1 MAAERDDT
9 DETTGAE
16 DEGGTGGKKKRKW
29 LPYVIAGAAV
39 LTAIFAYLLLKKP
52 STSSTSA
59 TGAQVVTTGTTTAPT
74 AAPSSS
80 GGPQTVDITT
90 PAGASYSGPPTSI
103 PTSIKTTRGT
113 PATSAPTS
121 SAPTSS
127 APTFSPSQGSAST
140 VPYATLTPHGTGYS
154 IGNYGYGSV
163 AAQTGQS
170 YTTVSTYTKTL
181 QDLAAGTPVYT
192 QTSKGGFQRVS
203 TVAAFKAMEQ
213 TGHAGNKQTTTYVLS
228 PSSAS

>member
-16 DEGGTGGKKKRKW
+16 DDGATGGKKKRKW

-39 LTAIFAYLLLKKP
+39 LTAIFTYLLLKKP
-52 STSSTSA
+52 STSSASA
-59 TGAQVVTTGTTTAPT
+59 TGAQVVTTGTTTSPT

-113 PATSAPTS
+113 PATPAPTS
-121 SAPTSS
+121 SV
-127 APTFSPSQGSAST
+127 PTFSPSQGSAST

-181 QDLAAGTPVYT
+181 QDLQAGTPVYT
-192 QTSKGGFQRVS
+192 QTSKGGFQKVT